1 VGIGVGFGLTGNGKL
16 GYDTAG
22 LGTGASVNNIE
33 LKKHAVSAYAA
44 PNPWIGQL
52 GLSQFPMNVSD
63 TETPHSF
70 LSRLKE
76 EGHIPSLSFGYQAG
90 ALYRE

>member
-1 VGIGVGFGLTGNGKL
+1 VGIGGNFGVTGNGKL

-22 LGTGASVNNIE
+22 LGTGASTNNVE
-33 LKKHAVSAYAA
+33 LKKHAVSGYAA
-44 PNPWIGQL
+44 PNPWVGQL
-52 GLSQFPMNVSD
+52 GLSQFSMNASS

-76 EGHIPSLSFGYQAG
+76 EGRIPSLSFGYQAG
-90 ALYRE
+90 AYHRK